1 MSTKPP
7 SGMRDF
13 LPEAVNKRKYVID
26 VIERVYKLHG
36 FVPLETPSMENL
48 SVLLGKYGEEGDQ
61 LVYRLLHRGDKLNR
75 ALESEG
81 INENDLAELGMRY
94 DLTVPLARVVAQH
107 RNDLPRYFKRYQIQ
121 PVWRADRPA
130 KGRFR
135 EFFQCDAD
143 ITGTVSLMAEADVL
157 NAVATILNEL
167 GFKNCQLDLNHRG
180 LLRGMILAAEIDV
193 ELEGTTLTALDKL
206 DKIGEEGVVDEMQE
220 KGISKESAQKL
231 LSLAGGSAGA
241 SDEEILARLRS
252 EIREGEG
259 AEALDDLENLLHLC
273 SDTPA
278 GNMLTLAP
286 QLARGLS
293 YYTGPIFEIT
303 SSDFRGSLGGGGR
316 YDNLIGMFGKQQIP
330 AVGFSIGLERILLL
344 MDDLGLYPDI
354 EACAQV
360 LICSLK
366 GTPLGGVISLA
377 GQLRQRGIAVEIY
390 PDQHKLGRQIG
401 YADEGRIPFVIIVGE
416 EEIQNQ
422 RYALKELASG
432 EQEALDVDGLIER
445 LG

>member
-259 AEALDDLENLLHLC
+259 AEALD
-273 SDTPA
+273 
-278 GNMLTLAP
+278 
-286 QLARGLS
+286 
-293 YYTGPIFEIT
+293 
-303 SSDFRGSLGGGGR
+303 
-316 YDNLIGMFGKQQIP
+316 
-330 AVGFSIGLERILLL
+330 
-344 MDDLGLYPDI
+344 
-354 EACAQV
+354 
-360 LICSLK
+360 
-366 GTPLGGVISLA
+366 
-377 GQLRQRGIAVEIY
+377 
-390 PDQHKLGRQIG
+390 
-401 YADEGRIPFVIIVGE
+401 
-416 EEIQNQ
+416 
-422 RYALKELASG
+422 
-432 EQEALDVDGLIER
+432 
-445 LG
+445 